1 MAKSFMGGSKDF
13 DESTGSRKTYMG
25 GDKDFNESTG
35 GGKTYMGGDKNFD
48 ESAPP
53 PLLLD
58 LGLVNKIM

>member
-13 DESTGSRKTYMG
+13 DESTGSR
-25 GDKDFNESTG
+25 
-35 GGKTYMGGDKNFD
+35 KTYMGGDKNFD